1 MPSSNNLKHTST
13 TAFSTQFFHDH
24 DTSPTIDSSSY
35 EYLQAMKIRDPT
47 TNLDWLNS
55 TFYADPIYDPDPRE
69 GLTICGPIVVT
80 QVQDLAHINLPGTV
94 MVKEP
99 THYGLLCLLNQV
111 VSIKQRFGLLE
122 EASVLVIGDNG
133 ELMMCSY
140 ISPQE
145 KTTENCAGTTPAA
158 TSIVESETF
167 QP

>member
-80 QVQDLAHINLPGTV
+80 QVQDLAHINLPATI

-111 VSIKQRFGLLE
+111 VSIKQRFGFLE
-122 EASVLVIGDNG
+122 EASVLIIGDNG
-133 ELMMCSY
+133 ELMLCSY
-140 ISPQE
+140 ISPPE
-145 KTTENCAGTTPAA
+145 TTPAAGTTPAA

-167 QP
+167 QPW